1 MVISTLLF
9 NLVLAEPSA
18 IESSSTD
25 SAPFTFTPSIVSI
38 AEPAIYYDKT
48 DRRFRPKD
56 PANLSNGDAF
66 NLGFDAARHNLE
78 QRAEISK
85 RTLAYAFVK
94 GTVHGIFLG
103 ATDFWG
109 IYASILPH
117 LILNNSVVF
126 FPVEVQ
132 YDWRF
137 NPDKQSKSLQKSYI
151 RGYRQYYRL
160 RKRAIMTWSSE
171 LKSV

>member
-126 FPVEVQ
+126 
-132 YDWRF
+132 
-137 NPDKQSKSLQKSYI
+137 SL
-151 RGYRQYYRL
+151 
-160 RKRAIMTWSSE
+160 
-171 LKSV
+171 LKSSMTGGLILISRVNRCKNPISVGIDNTIGYVNEPL